1 MPPRKKQKPNMSGLR
16 NQKKASL
23 APPDASENITDTS
36 DDDSAMG
43 VHFDSLRVDW
53 EHEDDSDVES
63 EIDLD
68 DFDDEEFTLR
78 LAEMAEKEDSKDS
91 DWLPP
96 NLRIKIKERKDQDL
110 LDNFGFSSSHA
121 ATSSL
126 PITSKK
132 LPPALKAA
140 MLAGPPSAPHP
151 FSPIILDDPSAP
163 SSPTIPVTRP
173 ASASPEATDTEF
185 DPISEPVSSAAV
197 SDNEDITPMS
207 VPASSGAP
215 SEVEADMLEDEMSAE
230 QQEQEQ
236 QAEAWEDEL
245 EDSLASTTTG
255 PIRDWAEIR
264 AEIKLEL
271 KKNSKIL
278 PLSRINQLMIVSNFA
293 TLRLKGVSRTQAGA
307 EISRQWHDGKG
318 KGEWFARRVRSLAR
332 HYQLFGKLPRE
343 ARGGSRPARSW
354 LHDERVKVRVL
365 EYLRGIP
372 TGKVTPFAL
381 QKHINSSLFPELDI
395 KPKNPLSIRTARR
408 WLIKLGWTHTLIKKG
423 VYMDGHERE
432 DVVHYRNHEFLPAML
447 KFEERMVH
455 YEYYEDKGPEL
466 VRVEPK
472 LKPGEKELIPLFHD
486 ECCFHANDE
495 AGRAW

>member
-96 NLRIKIKERKDQDL
+96 NLRIKIKERKERPKHYNTTSDGMNKGQSTAYRYAAKFKDQDL

-395 KPKNPLSIRTARR
+395 KPKNPQANSASN
-408 WLIKLGWTHTLIKKG
+408 
-423 VYMDGHERE
+423 M
-432 DVVHYRNHEFLPAML
+432 
-447 KFEERMVH
+447 
-455 YEYYEDKGPEL
+455 
-466 VRVEPK
+466 
-472 LKPGEKELIPLFHD
+472 IPLFPCQTPAKHTGVN
-486 ECCFHANDE
+486 HNL
-495 AGRAW
+495 